1 MLAGMGSTN
10 ELHPEQQVGDVAWQ
24 AAIGLGIGDDD
35 TVDGVA
41 EAEPSDLAEA
51 RAWVE
56 RVLPMTELAVWVY
69 DWPHGTA
76 GAFLYGTVGKGW
88 YARQDD
94 GSLEFKPDPDGPV
107 WDADLIDGTLQWRKK
122 S

>member
-1 MLAGMGSTN
+1 M
-10 ELHPEQQVGDVAWQ
+10 AWQ

-41 EAEPSDLAEA
+41 ETEHVDLVAA

-56 RVLPMTELAVWVY
+56 RVLPVAEFPVWVHGR
-69 DWPHGTA
+69 PHGTA
-76 GAFLYGTVGKGW
+76 GAFLYGTVGRGW

-94 GSLEFKPDPDGPV
+94 GSLEFEPDPDGPV
-107 WDADLIDGTLQWRKK
+107 WDADLIDGTLRWRKK
-122 S
+122 SS